1 MVSQPLNFDE
11 LKRSC
16 LTLVKKWLY
25 EDELHDKLLKAPKFA
40 YSRLLAKVN
49 HLLFISS
56 KSGSRQHLTLLKQYK
71 ISKVG
76 QNSLPKKKVLERF

>member
-1 MVSQPLNFDE
+1 MVSQPPNFDE

-25 EDELHDKLLKAPKFA
+25 ADELHDKLLKAPKFA
-40 YSRLLAKVN
+40 YSCLLAKVN

-56 KSGSRQHLTLLKQYK
+56 KSGVLTALDA
-71 ISKVG
+71 
-76 QNSLPKKKVLERF
+76 P